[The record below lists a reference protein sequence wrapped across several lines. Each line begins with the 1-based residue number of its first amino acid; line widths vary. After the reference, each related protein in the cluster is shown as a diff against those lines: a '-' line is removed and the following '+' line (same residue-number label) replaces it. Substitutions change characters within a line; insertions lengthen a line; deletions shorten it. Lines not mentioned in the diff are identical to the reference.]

1 MSDKNSDKKELSV
14 FVDGIGRT
22 LVGETVNETKTALE
36 IKNPAIVHVQPN
48 QQTGQ
53 ISVQI
58 IPFFF
63 KEFLKTN
70 SEDTT
75 WEFLKCNITLAKN
88 VDLDDR
94 LITQYVNMY
103 NVVQTPV
110 APELVT
116 AGGAPLPKT
125 DTPVIKLFD
134 D

>member
-1 MSDKNSDKKELSV
+1 MSDNKKELAV

-22 LVGETVNETKTALE
+22 LVGERVNESKTAIE
-36 IKNPAIVHVQPN
+36 VKNPAIVHVQPN

-63 KEFLKTN
+63 KEFLDPN
-70 SEDTT
+70 CDTST
-75 WEFLKCNITLAKN
+75 WEFLKSSITLAKGLE
-88 VDLDDR
+88 LDQR
-94 LITQYVNMY
+94 LITQYTNMY
-103 NVVQTPV
+103 NVVQ
-110 APELVT
+110 APTAPQLVT
-116 AGGAPLPKT
+116 PGAPAPDS

>member
-63 KEFLKTN
+63 KEFLKDQTKG
-70 SEDTT
+70 DTV
-75 WEFLKCNITLAKN
+75 WEFLKSNMTIAKDIT
-88 VDLDDR
+88 LDDR
-94 LITQYVNMY
+94 LVTQYSNMY
-103 NVVQTPV
+103 SVIQSPGAGVITSNVDTPGKD
-110 APELVT
+110 A
-116 AGGAPLPKT
+116 
-125 DTPVIKLFD
+125 PVIKLFD
-134 D
+134 